1 MLTNLIVR
9 APSGSIPVHGIFKNF
24 NTIEEFRATDPK
36 KELFNQLTDS
46 VSPCRARLSLMLQ
59 ILESFKTDSPNLNPF
74 LLVTFADLKRYVY
87 HYWFAF
93 PALVSKPG
101 WELEGD
107 GMTGILIDVCHIHER
122 WEGAD

>member
-46 VSPCRARLSLMLQ
+46 VSLHAANTWLM
-59 ILESFKTDSPNLNPF
+59 
-74 LLVTFADLKRYVY
+74 R
-87 HYWFAF
+87 
-93 PALVSKPG
+93 
-101 WELEGD
+101 
-107 GMTGILIDVCHIHER
+107 
-122 WEGAD
+122 